1 MRGVLLALIYIVT
14 SAYIG
19 VNQYMDMGHLSMTFK
34 VVTGI
39 AFVVFMILNLKL
51 QNPQNHTW
59 GGGIALGAGILTFF
73 TILQTIV
80 FSLVSPLLIYL
91 DKLPMWKIIL

>member
-1 MRGVLLALIYIVT
+1 MCNLVLKIKIVRGVVLALIYIIT

-19 VNQYMDMGHLSMTFK
+19 VNQYMDMGHLMTFK

-80 FSLVSPLLIYL
+80 FSLVSPLF
-91 DKLPMWKIIL
+91 MGV

>member
-51 QNPQNHTW
+51 QNPQNLAVESQGCRKSRT
-59 GGGIALGAGILTFF
+59 
-73 TILQTIV
+73 
-80 FSLVSPLLIYL
+80 S
-91 DKLPMWKIIL
+91 